1 MIEFNI
7 KSKYRTFS
15 RKLPQSWADMNQKD
29 KIEAI
34 RFIFLLGDEEGRAAI
49 LKKILNLPEY
59 VWQTMGM
66 DDKADL
72 LSKLDFMSLKAST
85 IPVFQSF
92 IHKQEE
98 YHLPKP
104 DFINGA
110 TIEFIIALDYF
121 HEYGESQDTHELLK
135 LVATLARERRVN
147 EADNVRFGDVR
158 IPIHDNSDEAETRA
172 LKFKT
177 LPNEIV
183 ISVLRY
189 FEGVKKMIHDLG
201 VESDLWKNPQND
213 TKTAH
218 SEVALYGWRT
228 ILRNLGGTI
237 SEYDRLCQRPFW
249 EVFQILQE
257 KKAAN
262 DALEAQY
269 KKMKN
274 A

>member
-7 KSKYRTFS
+7 KSKYRTFK
-15 RKLPQSWADMNQKD
+15 RKLPTSWADMTQKD
-29 KIEAI
+29 KIEAV
-34 RFIFLLGDEEGRAAI
+34 RFIVLLGIESGKSNI
-49 LKKILNLPEY
+49 LKKLLDLPEY
-59 VWQTMGM
+59 VWQTMSIE
-66 DDKADL
+66 DKADL
-72 LSKLDFMSLKAST
+72 LDKLSFMSLDAT
-85 IPVFQSF
+85 TVPIFQSF

-104 DFINGA
+104 DFINGSA
-110 TIEFIIALDYF
+110 IEFILSLDYYQ
-121 HEYGESQDTHELLK
+121 EYGENQDTDYLLK
-135 LVATLARERRVN
+135 LVAALARERR
-147 EADNVRFGDVR
+147 ADEKENVKFGDIR

-172 LKFKT
+172 LKFKS
-177 LPNEIV
+177 LPNEII

-213 TKTAH
+213 GKISQ

-228 ILRNLGGTI
+228 VLRNLGGSI
-237 SEYDRLCQRPFW
+237 AEYDRLCQRPFW
-249 EVFQILQE
+249 EIFQILQE

-262 DALEAQY
+262 DAIEAQY
-269 KKMKN
+269 KKLKN